1 MYGFL
6 GGLRLHLLVQ
16 RLQVHALGLPELD
29 LRHRAGVL
37 VLLRGQ
43 QVGRVLAKDLRRG
56 MGSALIRSVDYKLKI

>member
-29 LRHRAGVL
+29 LRHGPGIL
-37 VLLRGQ
+37 VLLGSQ